1 MKNALPTLLED
12 VLEVMPNNM
21 DDFNESHQSKIE
33 ELLKLDNGDIPIGQ
47 VKFSPRH
54 RQSAG

>member
-12 VLEVMPNNM
+12 VLEIMPNNM
-21 DDFNESHQSKIE
+21 NDFNENHQSKIE
-33 ELLKLDNGDIPIGQ
+33 ELLKLDNGDIPIEQ